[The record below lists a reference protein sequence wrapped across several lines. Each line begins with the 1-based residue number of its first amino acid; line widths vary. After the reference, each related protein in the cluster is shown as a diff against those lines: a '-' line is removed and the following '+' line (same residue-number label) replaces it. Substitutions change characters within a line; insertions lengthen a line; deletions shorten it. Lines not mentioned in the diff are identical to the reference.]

1 MPGAHSLPPTHVA
14 ARPLRSHILSRRA
27 AMAAHSTPSGIFAP
41 SSPQLQAGASS
52 CIAPNQLALLSS
64 PRLLALSL
72 YSQAQ
77 DRSRLALLDLPAC
90 LVRPRDQW
98 SPACS
103 LCLPRRRNPSRAALQ
118 AHAPRTRRRLA
129 PRSAAVVHPDVSA
142 PDAATCQRRAPPP
155 DEIGFGAAVM
165 NGVRATRA
173 ERRTTPTLRCAANGR
188 SCWPG
193 RPQV

>member
-1 MPGAHSLPPTHVA
+1 MWRARDGAKTHGSLSASRSSGSTPGAHSLPPDA
-14 ARPLRSHILSRRA
+14 CGCMASARRHLVRGVRPWQPSPDCRASSRRRLR
-27 AMAAHSTPSGIFAP
+27 GIRP
-41 SSPQLQAGASS
+41 GASS

-118 AHAPRTRRRLA
+118 AHAPRTRPRLA

-165 NGVRATRA
+165 NGV
-173 ERRTTPTLRCAANGR
+173 
-188 SCWPG
+188 
-193 RPQV
+193 